1 MNIENLERA
10 TELKKELDELAMARD
25 LLNGGGTVD
34 VRGNGS
40 THAIVTDDKAKEC
53 LKVGISARI
62 EEIQDEI
69 RKL

>member
-10 TELKKELDELAMARD
+10 EELNIEMKQLIMARD
-25 LLNGGGTVD
+25 LLNGGGTVMVCGND
-34 VRGNGS
+34 DTHSYVRD
-40 THAIVTDDKAKEC
+40 HKAKEC